1 MPGLEEKAMPFRE
14 QLCPRLP
21 PPLAAAIHALD
32 GREAARLEEIRIYA
46 DRAAEL
52 VFCGESRTTDFC
64 VDAAQMDSLL
74 ASLCGYALYS
84 CESQMTQGYIPMAG
98 GHRAGVCGRMTQ
110 EGGVWRMS
118 GVTSVCIRISRDVP
132 GASRGVRPYLLGQ
145 GGWGLRVLLLGP
157 PGCGKTT
164 VLRDASLW
172 LAEEKGLCVAVADER
187 EELFG
192 ARQGLR
198 LHVMGGA
205 DKALAFCMLLRSM
218 APQVIVTDEIGRPE
232 DAEALLDAAR
242 CGVGVLASA
251 HAGGMEDA
259 QRRPVLRRLMREQA
273 FDRYILLGR
282 HGSVLAA
289 YDEAGKEMEGDGH
302 GQLGCGRDGDDRNQR
317 DRLFALGR

>member
-1 MPGLEEKAMPFRE
+1 MPFRE

-21 PPLAAAIHALD
+21 PPLAAALDALSA
-32 GREAARLEEIRIYA
+32 REAARLEEIRIYA
-46 DRAAEL
+46 GRAAEL
-52 VFCGESRTTDFC
+52 VFSGGCRATDAC
-64 VDAAQMDSLL
+64 VDASQMDSLL
-74 ASLCGYALYS
+74 AALCGYALYS
-84 CESQMTQGYIPMAG
+84 CEGQMAQGYIPMAG

-110 EGGVWRMS
+110 EGGTWRMS
-118 GVTSVCIRISRDVP
+118 GVSSVCIRISHDVP
-132 GASRGVRPYLLGQ
+132 GASGAVRPYLLDPDGRAQ
-145 GGWGLRVLLLGP
+145 RVLLLGP

-172 LAEEKGLCVAVADER
+172 LAEERGLRVAVADER

-198 LHVMGGA
+198 LHVLGGA
-205 DKALAFCMLLRSM
+205 DKARAFGMLLRSM
-218 APQVIVTDEIGRPE
+218 APQVIVTDEIGRQE
-232 DAEALLDAAR
+232 DADALLDAAR

-259 QRRPVLRRLMREQA
+259 EKRTALRRLMRERA

-282 HGSVLAA
+282 HGSVRGV
-289 YDEAGKEMEGDGH
+289 YDEAGKEMEGDGR
-302 GQLGCGRDGDDRNQR
+302 GQLGCGRDGDDRHQR

>member
-1 MPGLEEKAMPFRE
+1 MPFRK

-21 PPLAAAIHALD
+21 PPLAAALEALSAQ
-32 GREAARLEEIRIYA
+32 EAARLEEIRVCA
-46 DRAAEL
+46 GRAAEL
-52 VFCGESRTTDFC
+52 VFYGECRTTDFC
-64 VDAAQMDSLL
+64 VDASQMDSLL
-74 ASLCGYALYS
+74 AALCGYALYS
-84 CESQMTQGYIPMAG
+84 CEGQMAQGYIPIAG

-118 GVTSVCIRISRDVP
+118 GVTSVCIRICRDVP
-132 GASRGVRPYLLGQ
+132 GASRAVRPYLLGA
-145 GGWGLRVLLLGP
+145 GDLARRVLLLGP

-172 LAEEKGLCVAVADER
+172 LAEEKGLRVAVADER

-192 ARQGLR
+192 TRQGLR

-205 DKALAFCMLLRSM
+205 DKARAFGMLLRSM

-232 DAEALLDAAR
+232 DADALLNAAR

-251 HAGGMEDA
+251 HAGGMEEA
-259 QRRPVLRRLMREQA
+259 QKRPVLRRLMRERA

-282 HGSVLAA
+282 YGSVRGVC
-289 YDEAGKEMEGDGH
+289 DETGKEMEGDER

>member
-1 MPGLEEKAMPFRE
+1 MPFRK

-21 PPLAAAIHALD
+21 PPLAAAIEALSAQ
-32 GREAARLEEIRIYA
+32 EAARLEESRVCA
-46 DRAAEL
+46 GRAAEL
-52 VFCGESRTTDFC
+52 VFYGECRTTDFC
-64 VDAAQMDSLL
+64 ADASQMDSLL
-74 ASLCGYALYS
+74 AALCGYALYS
-84 CESQMTQGYIPMAG
+84 CEGQMAQGYIPIAG

-118 GVTSVCIRISRDVP
+118 GVTSVCIRICRDVP
-132 GASRGVRPYLLGQ
+132 GASRAVRPYLLGP
-145 GGWGLRVLLLGP
+145 GDRARRVLLLGP

-172 LAEEKGLCVAVADER
+172 LAEEKGLRVAVADER

-192 ARQGLR
+192 AQHGLR

-205 DKALAFCMLLRSM
+205 DKARAFGMLLRSM

-232 DAEALLDAAR
+232 DADALLNAAR

-259 QRRPVLRRLMREQA
+259 EKRPVLRRLMRERA

-282 HGSVLAA
+282 YGSVRGVC
-289 YDEAGKEMEGDGH
+289 DETGKEMEGDER

>member
-1 MPGLEEKAMPFRE
+1 MPFRE

-21 PPLAAAIHALD
+21 PPLAAVLHELD
-32 GREAARLEEIRIYA
+32 AREAARLEEIRIYA
-46 DRAAEL
+46 GRAAEL
-52 VFCGESRTTDFC
+52 VFSGDCRTTDVC
-64 VDAAQMDSLL
+64 VDASQMDSLL
-74 ASLCGYALYS
+74 AALCGHALYS
-84 CESQMTQGYIPMAG
+84 CESQLAQGYIPMAG

-110 EGGVWRMS
+110 EGGAWRMS
-118 GVTSVCIRISRDVP
+118 GVNSVCIRISRDVP
-132 GASRGVRPYLLGQ
+132 GASRAVRPHLLSPDGRAR
-145 GGWGLRVLLLGP
+145 RVLLLGP

-172 LAEEKGLCVAVADER
+172 LAEEKGLRVAVADER

-192 ARQGLR
+192 TRQGLR

-205 DKALAFCMLLRSM
+205 DKARAFGMLLRSM

-232 DAEALLDAAR
+232 DADALLNAAR

-259 QRRPVLRRLMREQA
+259 EKRPVLRRLMRERA

-282 HGSVLAA
+282 YGSVRGVC
-289 YDEAGKEMEGDGH
+289 DETGKEMEGDER

>member
-1 MPGLEEKAMPFRE
+1 MPFRK

-21 PPLAAAIHALD
+21 PPLSGALD
-32 GREAARLEEIRIYA
+32 ALNVREAARLTEIRIYA
-46 DRAAEL
+46 GRAAEL
-52 VFCGESRTTDFC
+52 AFLDECRTTDFR

-84 CESQMTQGYIPMAG
+84 CESQMAQGYIPMAG

-110 EGGVWRMS
+110 ENGVWRMS
-118 GVTSVCIRISRDVP
+118 GVSSVCIRVSHDVP
-132 GASRGVRPYLLGQ
+132 GASGAVRPHLLRGDGQ
-145 GGWGLRVLLLGP
+145 GRRVLLLGP

-172 LAEEKGLCVAVADER
+172 LAEERGLRVAVADER

-198 LHVMGGA
+198 LHVIGGA
-205 DKALAFCMLLRSM
+205 DKARAFGMLLRSM
-218 APQVIVTDEIGRPE
+218 APQVIVTDEIGRQE
-232 DAEALLDAAR
+232 DADALMDAAR

-251 HAGGMEDA
+251 HADGMEDA
-259 QRRPVLRRLMREQA
+259 GGRPALRRLMRERA

-282 HGSVLAA
+282 LGSVRKV
-289 YDEAGKEMEGDGH
+289 YDEAGKEMEGDGD

>member
-1 MPGLEEKAMPFRE
+1 MPFRE

-21 PPLAAAIHALD
+21 PPLAAALHAL
-32 GREAARLEEIRIYA
+32 GAREAARLEEIRIYA
-46 DRAAEL
+46 GRAAEL
-52 VFCGESRTTDFC
+52 SLGGECRVTDVC
-64 VDAAQMDSLL
+64 IDPAQMDSLL
-74 ASLCGYALYS
+74 AALCGYALYS
-84 CESQMTQGYIPMAG
+84 CEHQMAQGYIPIAG

-110 EGGVWRMS
+110 EDGVWRMS
-118 GVTSVCIRISRDVP
+118 GVSSVCIRISRDVP
-132 GASRGVRPYLLGQ
+132 GASRAVRPYLLGS
-145 GGWGLRVLLLGP
+145 GDLARRVLLLGP

-172 LAEEKGLCVAVADER
+172 LAEEKGLRVAVADER

-198 LHVMGGA
+198 LHVLCGA
-205 DKALAFCMLLRSM
+205 DKARAFGMLLRSM
-218 APQVIVTDEIGRPE
+218 APQVIVTDEIGRQE
-232 DAEALLDAAR
+232 DADALLDAAR

-259 QRRPVLRRLMREQA
+259 KGRPALRRLMRERA
-273 FDRYILLGR
+273 FDRYILLGH

-289 YDEAGKEMEGDGH
+289 YDEAGKEMEGDQH